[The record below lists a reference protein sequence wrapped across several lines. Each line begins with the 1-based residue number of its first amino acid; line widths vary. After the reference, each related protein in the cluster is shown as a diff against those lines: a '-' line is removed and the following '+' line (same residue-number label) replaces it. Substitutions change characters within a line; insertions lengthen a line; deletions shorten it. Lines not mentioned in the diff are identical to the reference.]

1 VGLDVADRTISR
13 LRRMLG
19 LEFRAERSR
28 LFQDGM
34 GLGPAKASGARTDR
48 RPGDEST
55 AGPEGEDDHQG
66 RESQVGTGLIGFKNL
81 RAWSQKPEGVV
92 STS

>member
-1 VGLDVADRTISR
+1 MGLDVADRTISR

-66 RESQVGTGLIGFKNL
+66 RESQVRDRTD
-81 RAWSQKPEGVV
+81 RPQKLEAVV
-92 STS
+92 SKS